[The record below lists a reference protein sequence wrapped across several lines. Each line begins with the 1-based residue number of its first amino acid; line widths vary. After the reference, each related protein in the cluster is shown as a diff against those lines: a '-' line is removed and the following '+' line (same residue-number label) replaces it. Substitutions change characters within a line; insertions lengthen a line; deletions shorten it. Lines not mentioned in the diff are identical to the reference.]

1 MSGSN
6 CNPLNWSWATL
17 SKVLATTAILFYL
30 AYLYRLGYAKNPEQ
44 EYEGSWWNDYQ
55 LATGRLN
62 KGRKEFLDRMGTKL
76 TSYVH
81 KATGYR
87 PDETW
92 STEVVEFIEVVKL
105 TPGLSNGLKS
115 KTGLGGLMVAG
126 SVISPWLP
134 SYSYCAGLPLRLCS
148 YMYRCCC
155 GSADADPVAP
165 DAAAS
170 KANVSDEEAGA
181 KANKEDAPN
190 GQPAEASPDANKDA
204 PNANVSGKE
213 ESVLGNKSQRRR
225 RRKPLNVKCGK
236 KPRNPLLPFP
246 EQTRRRLLESVQAA

>member
-126 SVISPWLP
+126 SS
-134 SYSYCAGLPLRLCS
+134 SRLG
-148 YMYRCCC
+148 YRPTRTAPVCHYA
-155 GSADADPVAP
+155 SARTCTG
-165 DAAAS
+165 AAA
-170 KANVSDEEAGA
+170 V
-181 KANKEDAPN
+181 PPT
-190 GQPAEASPDANKDA
+190 QTRLLRMPQ
-204 PNANVSGKE
+204 
-213 ESVLGNKSQRRR
+213 L
-225 RRKPLNVKCGK
+225 RKPTFLTKKLVRRPTRKMLQTANRPRHLRTLTRMLRTPTFLVKRSPSLVTSLRDDDAGS
-236 KPRNPLLPFP
+236 P
-246 EQTRRRLLESVQAA
+246 